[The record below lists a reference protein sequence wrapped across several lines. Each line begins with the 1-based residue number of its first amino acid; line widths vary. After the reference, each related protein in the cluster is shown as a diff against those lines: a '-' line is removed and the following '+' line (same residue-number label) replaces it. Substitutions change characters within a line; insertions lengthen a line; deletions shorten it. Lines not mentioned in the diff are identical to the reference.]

1 MPDTTP
7 APKVGTLFLVAT
19 PIGNLED
26 ITARALRILRE
37 VSLIAAEDTRVT
49 RKLLAHFDIH
59 TPLTAYHEHS
69 TDAKEN
75 ALLSRLLSGDSVAL
89 VSDAG
94 TPAISDPGAELV
106 ALAVQ
111 NAVRVEPI
119 PGACAAIAGVIG
131 SGLPTGRWVFEG
143 FLPRPKSDRRER
155 LAQVAHESRTM
166 IFYEGPHRLKETL
179 SDLERTFGSHRN
191 ACVAREVTKKFEEWI
206 RGSLSEISA
215 HFDTN
220 EPRGECVI
228 VVAGRS
234 EGETAPN
241 APEAVSPDSLIRAA
255 LERGLTPKDAAREVA
270 TATGMSRNDAYTLV
284 QSLRDADPI

>member
-1 MPDTTP
+1 MSDTTP

-37 VSLIAAEDTRVT
+37 SSVIAAEDTRVT

-59 TPLTAYHEHS
+59 TPLTAYHEHT
-69 TDAKEN
+69 TDAREN
-75 ALLSRLLSGDSVAL
+75 ALLDRLLRGESIAL

-94 TPAISDPGAELV
+94 TPAISDPGADLV
-106 ALAVQ
+106 ALAI
-111 NAVRVEPI
+111 AHDVRVEPI

-131 SGLPTGRWVFEG
+131 SGLPTGRWTFEG

-155 LAQVAHESRTM
+155 LAEIAGESRTM
-166 IFYEGPHRLKETL
+166 IFYEGPHRLKDTL
-179 SDLERTFGSHRN
+179 SDLEKTFGPLRA
-191 ACVAREVTKKFEEWI
+191 ACVAREVTKKFEEWV
-206 RGSLSEISA
+206 RGTLTEVSA

-228 VVAGRS
+228 IVSGRAAN
-234 EGETAPN
+234 EAIPN
-241 APEAVSPDSLIRAA
+241 TPEAISPQSLAQAA

-270 TATGMSRNDAYTLV
+270 TATGMSRNEAYALV
-284 QSLRDADPI
+284 QSLRSIE

>member
-1 MPDTTP
+1 MSDTTP
-7 APKVGTLFLVAT
+7 TPSVGTLFLVAT

-26 ITARALRILRE
+26 ITARALRVLRE
-37 VSLIAAEDTRVT
+37 VSLVAAEDTRVT

-59 TPLTAYHEHS
+59 TPLTAYHEYS

-75 ALLSRLLSGDSVAL
+75 ALLARLLHGDSVAL

-106 ALAVQ
+106 AVAIR
-111 NAVRVEPI
+111 NGVRVEPI
-119 PGACAAIAGVIG
+119 PGACAVIAAVIG
-131 SGLPTGRWVFEG
+131 SGLPTGRWTFEG

-155 LAQVAHESRTM
+155 LGEIARESRTM

-179 SDLERTFGSHRN
+179 TDLQKTFGPDRP
-191 ACVAREVTKKFEEWI
+191 ACVAREVTKKFEEWV
-206 RGSLSEISA
+206 RGSLTEISA
-215 HFDTN
+215 HFDAN

-228 VVAGRS
+228 VVSGRT
-234 EGETAPN
+234 EGEVVPDAPD
-241 APEAVSPDSLIRAA
+241 AVSPESLICAA

-270 TATGMSRNDAYTLV
+270 AATGMSRNDAYTLV
-284 QSLRDADPI
+284 QSLRGA

>member
-1 MPDTTP
+1 MSDITP

-26 ITARALRILRE
+26 ITARALRVLRE
-37 VSLIAAEDTRVT
+37 SSVIAAEDTRVT

-59 TPLTAYHEHS
+59 TPLTAYHEHT
-69 TDAKEN
+69 TDAREN
-75 ALLSRLLSGDSVAL
+75 ALLDRLLRGESIAL

-94 TPAISDPGAELV
+94 TPAISDPGADLV
-106 ALAVQ
+106 ALAI
-111 NAVRVEPI
+111 AHDVRVEPI

-131 SGLPTGRWVFEG
+131 SGLPTGRWTFEG

-155 LAQVAHESRTM
+155 LAEIAGESRTM

-179 SDLERTFGSHRN
+179 SDLGKTFGPLRA
-191 ACVAREVTKKFEEWI
+191 ACVAREVTKKFEEWV
-206 RGSLSEISA
+206 RGTLTEVSA

-228 VVAGRS
+228 IVAGRA
-234 EGETAPN
+234 ENEAILNT
-241 APEAVSPDSLIRAA
+241 PEAISPESLAQSA

-270 TATGMSRNDAYTLV
+270 TAIGISRNEAYALV
-284 QSLRDADPI
+284 QSLRNI